1 MIRWHKQEEN
11 EHSLLS
17 MSAVSK
23 YLIKTHNTFLIM
35 LRPFIS
41 AFKAKKKIPSK
52 HKAENTTLAFFDCF
66 IKLKENL

>member
-41 AFKAKKKIPSK
+41 AFKAKKKY
-52 HKAENTTLAFFDCF
+52 HQNTKPKTQLSLFS
-66 IKLKENL
+66 IVLLN